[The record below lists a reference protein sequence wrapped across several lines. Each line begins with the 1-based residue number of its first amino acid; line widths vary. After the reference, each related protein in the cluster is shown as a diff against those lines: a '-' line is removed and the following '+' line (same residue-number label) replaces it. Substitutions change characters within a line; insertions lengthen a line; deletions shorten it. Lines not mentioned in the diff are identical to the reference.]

1 MSSVG
6 SPRKTL
12 LLGATGYVG
21 GDALKTIL
29 DQFPD
34 QEADFSV
41 LARDAKKGEAIKAAY
56 PKIRVVHGSLDDTE
70 LLVGEAAKAD
80 IVLHLAHADHVSAAN
95 AIIAGFK
102 QRSAEGK
109 TSYLI
114 HVSGAGIL
122 LYEDMKAGKFGEHS
136 DKTYDD
142 WEGVSEVTSFPDAA
156 PHRIVDKLILGAS
169 EDPRIRSAVVCPPL
183 IYGIGRGTGNQ
194 RSIQIPVLIEKS
206 IQRGQGFQVAEGKA
220 FWNNVHVHDLSDL
233 FALLYKEALSG
244 EKKEVWGADA
254 YYFAENGGAVW
265 GDISAKTV
273 DILHSKG
280 LIKDTNIEKL
290 SQEDSANIIPY
301 GPHVW
306 GQNSRSR
313 AIRARKLLGWT
324 PRQRSLE
331 DELPIA
337 VDYEVKRLNL
347 N

>member
-1 MSSVG
+1 M
-6 SPRKTL
+6 R
-12 LLGATGYVG
+12 
-21 GDALKTIL
+21 
-29 DQFPD
+29 
-34 QEADFSV
+34 
-41 LARDAKKGEAIKAAY
+41 
-56 PKIRVVHGSLDDTE
+56 
-70 LLVGEAAKAD
+70 
-80 IVLHLAHADHVSAAN
+80 
-95 AIIAGFK
+95 
-102 QRSAEGK
+102 
-109 TSYLI
+109 
-114 HVSGAGIL
+114 
-122 LYEDMKAGKFGEHS
+122 AGKFGEHS

-169 EDPRIRSAVVCPPL
+169 EDPRIKTAIVCPPL

-206 IQRGQGFQVAEGKA
+206 IQRGKGFQVAEGKA

-244 EKKEVWGADA
+244 EKKELWGTDA
-254 YYFAENGGAVW
+254 YYFAENGGAVSFSHIYWLPLNQLTNLVKVW

-273 DILHSKG
+273 QILHSKG

-290 SQEDSANIIPY
+290 SQEDSAKIIPY

-324 PRQRSLE
+324 PKQRSLE

-337 VDYEVKRLNL
+337 VDYEVQRLNL